1 MSNVKVVK
9 RGDFIV
15 KEGDKITNI
24 ILVQSGAATMCVS
37 RPKKNIE
44 LVPVG
49 PSQILGEQAL
59 LGAGTHPFSVVA
71 NTETKYMEIPVDA
84 AKAQVESSSQFL
96 KVLIKS
102 VAERLK
108 VAMNDLKSVRMEKD
122 SSPLPEDQIAQ
133 VYGAIFFAADHKGE
147 AQDEKN
153 KSKITVDWTQMRQYA
168 QRIFGQSPRRLE
180 QAVSILVKMKIA
192 EFQMG
197 KSIDNPEGP
206 DEIQKVH
213 FLDLS
218 AVEAFFEF
226 YQYYYFKG
234 GKSEILKYD
243 EAAYNL
249 LSNFIKLAEP
259 LEVDRFGVVT
269 MDFTKVIEAFK
280 NDFGINLGTNHFT
293 QLEAKG
299 IFAKRQ
305 ARSDGSVVLQFEIK
319 EFKTTQKIW
328 RLIREIDKW
337 NEKGFVDM
345 TEDESKPKKKPGVP
359 SCTQCGAEVSA
370 QAKFCQE
377 CGAKVVLEN
386 KPAA

>member
-1 MSNVKVVK
+1 MSNVKVAK
-9 RGDFIV
+9 KGDVIV
-15 KEGDKITNI
+15 KEGDKIANV
-24 ILVQSGAATMCVS
+24 ILIQSGGANVCVV
-37 RPKKNIE
+37 RPKKNID
-44 LVPVG
+44 LLTVG
-49 PSQILGEQAL
+49 PSQIVGEQAFS
-59 LGAGTHPFSVVA
+59 GASTHPFSVIA
-71 NTETKYMEIPVDA
+71 NAETKYMEIPVDA
-84 AKAQVESSSQFL
+84 AKAQIESSTQFL

-102 VAERLK
+102 VIDRLK
-108 VAMNDLKSVRMEKD
+108 VSMADLKSAKMEKD
-122 SSPLPEDQIAQ
+122 TTPLPEDQVAR
-133 VYGAIFFAADHKGE
+133 VYGAIFFTVQRKGE
-147 AQDEKN
+147 ALDEKN
-153 KSKITVDWTQMRQYA
+153 KAKLTIDWTQLKQFA
-168 QRIFGQSPRRLE
+168 QRIFGESPRRLE

-197 KSIDNPEGP
+197 KPIDDPEGA

-213 FLDLS
+213 FHDLG

-234 GKSEILKYD
+234 GKTDILKYD
-243 EAAYNL
+243 ESSYNL

-259 LEVDRFGVVT
+259 LEVDRFGVVS

-280 NDFGINLGTNHFT
+280 NDFGINLGTGHFT
-293 QLEAKG
+293 QLENKG

-305 ARSDGSVVLQFEIK
+305 SRSDGSVVLQFEIK

-328 RLIREIDKW
+328 RIIREIDKW

-345 TEDESKPKKKPGVP
+345 TEDENKPKRKPGVP
-359 SCTQCGAEVSA
+359 SCSQCGAELGP

-377 CGAKVVLEN
+377 CGTKVVGES